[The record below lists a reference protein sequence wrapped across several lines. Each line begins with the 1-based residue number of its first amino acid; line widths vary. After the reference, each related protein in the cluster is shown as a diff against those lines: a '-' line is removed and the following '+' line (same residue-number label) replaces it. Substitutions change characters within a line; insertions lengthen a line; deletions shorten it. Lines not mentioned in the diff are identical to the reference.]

1 MIMDDQTL
9 LTEISELKHEIQK
22 LKFEK
27 DLSDL
32 QESDYQ
38 ASQIRF
44 RTVFESSMLGNKI
57 ISPDLKILQVNQ
69 AMVTLLGYQTKDEI
83 IGTRITDYTPMEYLE
98 DWKMLQDNLWKNAMP
113 SFSIETCLRK
123 KDGTLFWCQVTSIL
137 FKDHDENFGY
147 TIIEDC
153 TERHD
158 LRRQKEEFISV
169 ASHQLN
175 TPITSL
181 KARLQV
187 MNRMLGNEN
196 KVSTKIKELSQE
208 AETYTT
214 KLGYLVGD
222 LLNLT
227 KIELEDFPLNRSRFV
242 LSDVI
247 DGCCSHIS
255 LQSEY
260 KILFKGNH
268 DLKVVADLI
277 KIDQILIN
285 LVNNAVKYAPESK
298 EIQIEVRQTN
308 NMAKVFVTDKGKGIT
323 PEHMANLFTRYYRV
337 DKDMFKTSGLGLG
350 LYVSSEIIKRHGGQM
365 GVESEIGKGSTFWFT
380 LPLN

>member
-1 MIMDDQTL
+1 MDNQSL
-9 LTEISELKHEIQK
+9 LTEISSLKREIHQLKSEKVLPVVQDLNIHES
-22 LKFEK
+22 L
-27 DLSDL
+27 
-32 QESDYQ
+32 
-38 ASQIRF
+38 F

-57 ISPDLKILQVNQ
+57 ITPDLKIIQVNL
-69 AMVTLLGYQTKDEI
+69 AMVTLLGYDTKDEL
-83 IGTRITDYTPMEYLE
+83 IGTRITDYTPAEYLD
-98 DWKMLQDNLWKNAMP
+98 DWRMLQDNLWRKSVP
-113 SFSIETCLRK
+113 SFSIETCLRR
-123 KDGTLFWCQVTSIL
+123 KDGSLFWCQVTSIL
-137 FKDHDENFGY
+137 FKDHNENFGY

-187 MNRMLGNEN
+187 MNRMLGSEHEL
-196 KVSTKIKELSQE
+196 STKIKQLSQE

-214 KLGYLVGD
+214 RLGYLVGD

-227 KIELEDFPLNRSRFV
+227 KIELEDFPLNRSKFV

-255 LQSEY
+255 LHTDY
-260 KILFKGNH
+260 KIIFKGDH
-268 DLKVVADLI
+268 ELKVVADLI

-298 EIQIEVRQTN
+298 VIEIEVFEIDD
-308 NMAKVFVTDKGKGIT
+308 MAKVTVTDKGQGIT
-323 PEHMANLFTRYYRV
+323 PENVANLFTRYYRV

-365 GVESEIGKGSTFWFT
+365 GVESEIGKGTSFWFT

>member
-1 MIMDDQTL
+1 MDDQSL
-9 LTEISELKHEIQK
+9 LTEISALKNEIQQ
-22 LKFEK
+22 LKYEK
-27 DLSDL
+27 GISTFQDSNFHK
-32 QESDYQ
+32 
-38 ASQIRF
+38 SQVRF
-44 RTVFESSMLGNKI
+44 RTIFESSMLGNKI
-57 ISPDLKILQVNQ
+57 ISPDLKILQLNQ
-69 AMVTLLGYQTKDEI
+69 AMVALLGYDTKDEI
-83 IGTRITDYTPMEYLE
+83 IGTRILDYTPTEHLE
-98 DWKMLQDNLWKNAMP
+98 DWKILQDNLWKNSMP
-113 SFSIETCLRK
+113 SFGIETCLRK

-137 FKDHDENFGY
+137 FKDQNQNYGY

-196 KVSTKIKELSQE
+196 DVSTKFRKLSQE

-227 KIELEDFPLNRSRFV
+227 KIELEDFPLNRTKFV

-247 DGCCSHIS
+247 DGCCSHIN
-255 LQSEY
+255 LQAEY
-260 KILFKGNH
+260 TIKFKGDH
-268 DLKVVADLI
+268 KLKVVADII
-277 KIDQILIN
+277 KVDQILIN
-285 LVNNAVKYAPESK
+285 LVNNAVKYAPDSK
-298 EIQIEVRQTN
+298 EIEIEVKQLD
-308 NMAKVFVTDKGKGIT
+308 NMAKVLVTDKGQGISAD
-323 PEHMANLFTRYYRV
+323 HMANLFTRYYRV

-350 LYVSSEIIKRHGGQM
+350 LYVSSEIIKRHGGDM